1 MKKLDQFVLKSFV
14 GPFLAILGIVIFILV
29 LQFLWLYIDELVGKG
44 LEFKVI
50 LEFLMWGS
58 CQVLPLAIPL
68 ATLLSSM
75 MTLGDMGEKFE
86 LTAIKASGISL
97 ARILVPM
104 TLVGILITIGAFYIG
119 DRLVPYSINQ
129 IYTMRDDIGRTK
141 SEIKIPTGTFY
152 DGIEGY
158 ILRVENRD
166 KKTGMMYNI
175 QVYDHSTDK
184 GNTRITVA
192 DSGIIKMS
200 KSKDYLTFL
209 LYNGTNYQEKNTRK
223 YRDTTLS
230 LQRIQF
236 YEQEM
241 VIPLENYAFHHSD
254 SARYGEQVKSMN
266 LASLQHGHDSLVN
279 LVNLGTEKH
288 VREFNAQNGLSYKS
302 QLDTSWREK
311 ATAVL
316 APLEIP
322 ASTSLTNRQHYYER
336 AAETARQYETHLR
349 SQTMESYEY
358 TQLIHR
364 TDVEIWKKYAQAL
377 ACLLLFFIGA
387 PIGAILKKGG
397 LGTPAILSL
406 LFFVLYWVIDI
417 TGERLANNGS
427 TTAFMGKFISAFVLA
442 PIGVFLTTKAIQDSS
457 IFNVDGLKRGIR
469 KVKSQIFRMFRKTRI
484 VYMGT
489 PEFSVAP
496 LDALRKSGYKI
507 VGVVTVPD
515 KPSGRGLKMNESA
528 VKKYAVANDLP
539 LLQPEKLKDEAFL
552 KDLAAWKADL
562 FVVVGFRMLPEV
574 VWAMPKLGTFNLH
587 AALLPQYRGAAP
599 INWAVINGENI
610 TGVTTFM
617 IDKKIDTGGIILR
630 SECRVEPTDTAGSL
644 HDKLMVLGS
653 QLVVETVEGI
663 IQNNVELRV
672 QRSFIQ
678 GAELLKP
685 APKLTRELQH
695 ICWDDTTRHIYNL
708 IRGLSPYPGAFTELV
723 PLSEG
728 ETLSGALPSV
738 SSFAPRESEQA
749 PFHSACRR
757 FARTGSRS
765 DAEERVSPSAEPVSS
780 EKDTPSVAKKEVDAP
795 SGVSFSDAIQLKVFF
810 GEMRYDL
817 PKAAPGTVLSDGKTY
832 FAVATQDGAIAITDL
847 QLSGK
852 KRMDVK
858 SFLLGFRNPTAWTT
872 TPGTSKAEIAKAAPE
887 EDA

>member
-1 MKKLDQFVLKSFV
+1 MLEIRMKRLDKFILKAFIGPFIAILLVVIFVLV
-14 GPFLAILGIVIFILV
+14 M
-29 LQFLWLYIDELVGKG
+29 QFLWLYIDELVGKG

-58 CQVLPLAIPL
+58 CQTLPMAIPL

-86 LTAIKASGISL
+86 LTAMKASGISL
-97 ARILVPM
+97 ARVLVPM
-104 TLVGILITIGAFYIG
+104 TVVSVFICIGAFYVG

-158 ILRVENRD
+158 ILRIEQRD

-175 QVYDHSTDK
+175 QVYDHTVDK
-184 GNTRITVA
+184 GNTRLTVA

-200 KSKDYLTFL
+200 KSKDYLTFQ
-209 LYNGTNYQEKNTRK
+209 LYDGINYQETNTRK
-223 YRDTTLS
+223 YKDTTLA
-230 LQRIQF
+230 LNRIQF
-236 YEQEM
+236 QSQEL

-266 LASLQHGHDSLVN
+266 LKSLYHGQDSLED
-279 LVNLGTEKH
+279 LVHKGTLRH
-288 VREFNAQNGLSYKS
+288 VKDFSKQSYINYRD
-302 QLDTSWREK
+302 QLDTTWREK
-311 ATAVL
+311 ATARL
-316 APLEIP
+316 DPPSDERWKTPQDKKRGLENA
-322 ASTSLTNRQHYYER
+322 ASS
-336 AAETARQYETHLR
+336 ARQYESVAR
-349 SQTMESYEY
+349 GQSMESYDY
-358 TQLIHR
+358 THLIYR
-364 TDVEIWKKYAQAL
+364 TNVEIWKKYAQAL

-387 PIGAILKKGG
+387 PVGALLKKGG
-397 LGTPAILSL
+397 LGAPAVISM

-417 TGERLANNGS
+417 TGERLANNGA
-427 TTAFMGKFISAFVLA
+427 TTAFIGKFISAFVLA
-442 PIGVFLTTKAIQDSS
+442 PIGAFLTVKAVKDASL
-457 IFNVDGLKRGIR
+457 FNLDGGKIWFR
-469 KVKSQIFRMFRKTRI
+469 KIKSKFFRMFRKTRI

-489 PEFSVAP
+489 PEFSVGP
-496 LDALRKSGYKI
+496 LDALLKAGHHV

-528 VKKYAVANDLP
+528 VKKYAVAHELP

-574 VWAMPKLGTFNLH
+574 VWSMPKYGTFNLH

-617 IDKKIDTGGIILR
+617 IDQKIDTGGIILR
-630 SECRVEPTDTAGSL
+630 AECHIDPADTAGDV
-644 HDKLMVLGS
+644 HDKLMELGS
-653 QLVVETVEGI
+653 QLVLETVEGI
-663 IQNNVELRV
+663 VQKNVELRV

-678 GAELLKP
+678 GSELLKP

-695 ICWDDTTRHIYNL
+695 IDWDDTTRHIYNL
-708 IRGLSPYPGAFTELV
+708 IRGLSPFPCAFTELV
-723 PLSEG
+723 SGE
-728 ETLSGALPSV
+728 ETL
-738 SSFAPRESEQA
+738 
-749 PFHSACRR
+749 
-757 FARTGSRS
+757 
-765 DAEERVSPSAEPVSS
+765 
-780 EKDTPSVAKKEVDAP
+780 
-795 SGVSFSDAIQLKVFF
+795 QLKVFF
-810 GEMRYDL
+810 GEMRTDL
-817 PKAAPGTVLSDGKTY
+817 HAAPGTVLSDGKTY
-832 FAVATQDGAIAITDL
+832 FAIATQDGAIAITDL
-847 QLSGK
+847 QLAGK

-858 SFLLGFRNPTAWTT
+858 SFLLGFRNPTAYTT
-872 TPGTSKAEIAKAAPE
+872 TPGTSKSEIAKAAPK
-887 EDA
+887 EDE